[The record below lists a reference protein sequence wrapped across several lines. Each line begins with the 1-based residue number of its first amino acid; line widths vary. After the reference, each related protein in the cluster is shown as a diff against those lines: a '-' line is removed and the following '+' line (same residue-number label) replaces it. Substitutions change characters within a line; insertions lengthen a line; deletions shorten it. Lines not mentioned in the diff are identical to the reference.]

1 MVLRVSAANEGEWGN
16 NLRVAVDHNV
26 LDASGKVVPQ
36 FFNLVVQEIQ
46 ENGGPPQVVA
56 TEVWRR
62 LTMDKTSSQFA
73 ESVINGNSTRISVKA
88 LSTGSPPAETT
99 TDAVAAS
106 KDSEFVRLG
115 RGPNS
120 TPGYSGYDPRSPE
133 WAAGEG
139 AAALSGDPDKHTGL
153 YALGTIAPQIF
164 NILCLPAV
172 ANLANLQ
179 AFSVLAKAEAF
190 CEQARAFLLID
201 PPSSLDNAT
210 DPQTNLSNMNDFITA
225 LEGQGLRHRNAA
237 LYYPRLQTPDPL
249 GPQPRTVGP
258 SGTLAG
264 IYASTDASRGVWKAP
279 AGTEAT
285 LLGASVFVKLTD
297 NENGG
302 LNPRGV
308 NALRV
313 FPVFGGVAWGARTL
327 VGADQIADEWKYVP
341 VRRTALF
348 LEESLYEGLKW
359 VVFEPNDEPLWS
371 QIRLN
376 VGAFMQV
383 LFRQGAFQGKS
394 PQEAYLVKCD
404 SETTTQADIDLGIVN
419 ILVGFAPLK
428 PAEFV
433 VIQIQQLAGQAQ
445 P

>member
-1 MVLRVSAANEGEWGN
+1 
-16 NLRVAVDHNV
+16 
-26 LDASGKVVPQ
+26 
-36 FFNLVVQEIQ
+36 
-46 ENGGPPQVVA
+46 
-56 TEVWRR
+56 
-62 LTMDKTSSQFA
+62 
-73 ESVINGNSTRISVKA
+73 
-88 LSTGSPPAETT
+88 
-99 TDAVAAS
+99 
-106 KDSEFVRLG
+106 
-115 RGPNS
+115 
-120 TPGYSGYDPRSPE
+120 
-133 WAAGEG
+133 
-139 AAALSGDPDKHTGL
+139 
-153 YALGTIAPQIF
+153 
-164 NILCLPAV
+164 
-172 ANLANLQ
+172 
-179 AFSVLAKAEAF
+179 
-190 CEQARAFLLID
+190 
-201 PPSSLDNAT
+201 
-210 DPQTNLSNMNDFITA
+210 MNDFITA

-341 VRRTALF
+341 VRRTALV

-376 VGAFMQV
+376 VGAFMPV